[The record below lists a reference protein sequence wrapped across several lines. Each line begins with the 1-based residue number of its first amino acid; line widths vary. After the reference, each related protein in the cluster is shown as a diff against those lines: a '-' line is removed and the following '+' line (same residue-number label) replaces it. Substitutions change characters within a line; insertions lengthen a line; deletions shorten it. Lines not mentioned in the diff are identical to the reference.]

1 MTDGLGDQSPA
12 FRPGCQPDPDLTH
25 AALGVESPEKGATTE
40 FAVDPDAVEPAFVPC
55 LQVSV
60 LLQQDERA
68 GLVNDSRSKRN
79 PWLQMRTDL
88 FHVGSEL
95 GRLPWL
101 QRAKLGPVA
110 EWKGKHELILRSYA
124 MLRTHGRGRRSGAV
138 LRKVADMYLIRRLSR
153 HPLLVDALFA
163 FAVGVLAVLGSIAAG
178 ADQTDMTR
186 LDTVGFALLVIGA
199 AGLVLRRRMPGGAVA
214 ITFIVTMLYIYLRYP
229 YGPIFIYATIAIYSA
244 AAWRS
249 TRFAVSAV
257 ALAVLAHVPWSLW
270 GEREPDSL
278 AFTTLTTAVWL
289 ASPLAVGVAVR
300 TQRQAHAKS
309 LLEERDRH
317 AYEERLRIA
326 QEVHDVVGHSLAVI
340 SMNAGAALHVLT
352 KHPGP
357 PQVSESLRA
366 IRQASGGALDELR
379 ATLMGGSA
387 KPGLANLADLVEATN
402 VGGLT
407 VTLKVTGTP
416 DGLASKVD
424 LAGYRIVQ
432 ESLANV
438 VRHAGAK
445 QADVAVEYGPGQITL
460 IITDDGRGGPIQPG
474 GSGLQ
479 SMSERAKTLGGVL
492 TARPKPGRGFEVH
505 AVLPYEPGEQ

>member
-1 MTDGLGDQSPA
+1 M
-12 FRPGCQPDPDLTH
+12 
-25 AALGVESPEKGATTE
+25 
-40 FAVDPDAVEPAFVPC
+40 
-55 LQVSV
+55 
-60 LLQQDERA
+60 
-68 GLVNDSRSKRN
+68 
-79 PWLQMRTDL
+79 
-88 FHVGSEL
+88 
-95 GRLPWL
+95 
-101 QRAKLGPVA
+101 
-110 EWKGKHELILRSYA
+110 
-124 MLRTHGRGRRSGAV
+124 
-138 LRKVADMYLIRRLSR
+138 
-153 HPLLVDALFA
+153 DALFA
-163 FAVGVLAVLGSIAAG
+163 FVVGVLSVVGSIAAG

-186 LDTVGFALLVIGA
+186 LDAFGFALLVIGA
-199 AGLVLRRRMPGGAVA
+199 AGLVLRRRMPSVAVA

-270 GEREPDSL
+270 GEREPDTF
-278 AFTTLTTAVWL
+278 AFTTMTTAIWL

-300 TQRQAHAKS
+300 TQRQAQARS

-379 ATLMGGSA
+379 ATLIDGSA
-387 KPGLANLADLVEATN
+387 KPGLAKLADLVEATN

-407 VTLKVTGTP
+407 VALKVTGTR
-416 DGLASKVD
+416 DGRASKVD

-438 VRHAGAK
+438 VRHARAT
-445 QADVAVEYGPGQITL
+445 QAHVAVEYEPDRVTL
-460 IITDDGRGGPIQPG
+460 TVTDDGRGGPIKPG

-479 SMSERAKTLGGVL
+479 SMSERAKALGGVL
-492 TARPKPGRGFEVH
+492 NAGPKPGGGFEVH
-505 AVLPYEPGEQ
+505 AVLPHQPGEQ